1 MENEI
6 IHLTG
11 YLDNVQSLNGILSYP
26 ENLEGNL
33 SSVSG
38 ELIDMLSATFSVQ
51 TKTVTPSSSQQII
64 LPDDGYNYLSQVIV
78 NAIPYTETPNKMGG
92 ITVRIG

>member
-11 YLDNVQSLNGILSYP
+11 YLDNIQSLNGVLSYP
-26 ENLEGNL
+26 ENLEGSL

-38 ELIDMLSATFSVQ
+38 ELIDMSSATFNIQ
-51 TKTVTPSSSQQII
+51 AKTVTPSSLQQTI
-64 LPDDGYNYLSQVIV
+64 LPDDGYNYLSQVTV

>member
-6 IHLTG
+6 VHLTG
-11 YLDNVQSLNGILSYP
+11 YLDNAQSLNGILSYP
-26 ENLEGNL
+26 ENLEGSL

-38 ELIDMLSATFSVQ
+38 ELVDMSSATLNVQ
-51 TKTVTPSSSQQII
+51 AKTVTPSSSQQTI
-64 LPDDGYNYLSQVIV
+64 LPDDEYNYLSRVIV
-78 NAIPYTETPNKMGG
+78 NAIPYTETPNTMGG